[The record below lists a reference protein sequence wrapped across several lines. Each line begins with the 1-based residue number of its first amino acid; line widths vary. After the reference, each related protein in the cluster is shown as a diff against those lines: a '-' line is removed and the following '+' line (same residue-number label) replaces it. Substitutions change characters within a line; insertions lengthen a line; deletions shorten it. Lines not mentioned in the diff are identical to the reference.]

1 MRISKDRVGIY
12 SDRRQWRPASSALLA
27 RALPPVVGR
36 GLCHY
41 GDAGFQSIWRHLRPM
56 RQARFF
62 LGRGIAARLL
72 KAIETH
78 LRQMDIVRLRLSALA
93 SNASARTSY
102 ERVGYVP
109 YEVVYEKVLE
119 PEHPL

>member
-1 MRISKDRVGIY
+1 
-12 SDRRQWRPASSALLA
+12 
-27 RALPPVVGR
+27 
-36 GLCHY
+36 
-41 GDAGFQSIWRHLRPM
+41 M

-102 ERVGYVP
+102 ERVGFVP

-119 PEHPL
+119 PERL